1 MGEFAK
7 TAAAAWLRQD
17 FYFLRI
23 TLYYM
28 GVVTLRI
35 GKKLEETVLSDLR
48 EFNYST
54 KTEYF
59 RQAIR
64 ELHQRLRTE
73 KAIAQLARNKGFA
86 KRMGIKEPTE
96 EGYELAREEAFKEIV
111 QELKSKSLQAKSN

>member
-1 MGEFAK
+1 
-7 TAAAAWLRQD
+7 
-17 FYFLRI
+17 
-23 TLYYM
+23 M

-64 ELHQRLRTE
+64 ELHQKLRTE

-86 KRMGIKEPTE
+86 KRLGIKEPTE
-96 EGYELAREEAFKEIV
+96 EEYERAREEAAREIV
-111 QELKSKSLQAKSN
+111 ARIRALPEK